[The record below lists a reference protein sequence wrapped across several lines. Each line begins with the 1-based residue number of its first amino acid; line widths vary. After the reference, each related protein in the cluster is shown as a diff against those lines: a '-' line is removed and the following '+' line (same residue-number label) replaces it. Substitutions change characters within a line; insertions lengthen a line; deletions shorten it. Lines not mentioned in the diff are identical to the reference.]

1 MHPFQKSGFVARI
14 SSRIT
19 TNPSPTLR
27 AALPTPPRG
36 EALDGHGGR
45 HLSEKPNHL
54 RDRRGSKTP
63 SRPRAPHPRE
73 QNTHAGHRC
82 LTRAPRR
89 VGPRACLGTPPAIP
103 RWDCREERLG
113 QGRDTT
119 PRGRK
124 HRSRTTVE
132 RAPSLEPTHEESPV
146 RPFTTRGNEPDSTQ
160 DPDTAHPPP
169 RSANPA
175 RPDEPRPA
183 RQGAC
188 RQAEAYGRAK
198 PTPLGRVQRRRRR
211 ILEGQD
217 EASPAS
223 ARTEKP
229 HRLER
234 AT

>member
-1 MHPFQKSGFVARI
+1 MRQAYDYWQDQPGRI
-14 SSRIT
+14 RHR
-19 TNPSPTLR
+19 PCAPR
-27 AALPTPPRG
+27 CRRPPRG

-132 RAPSLEPTHEESPV
+132 RTPSLEPTHEESPV

-183 RQGAC
+183 RLGAC
-188 RQAEAYGRAK
+188 RQAEAHEVAESA
-198 PTPLGRVQRRRRR
+198 PLGRVRGKRRRTFK
-211 ILEGQD
+211 GQPD
-217 EASPAS
+217 A
-223 ARTEKP
+223 
-229 HRLER
+229 
-234 AT
+234 

>member
-1 MHPFQKSGFVARI
+1 MTTGRINQVESVTDPAR
-14 SSRIT
+14 
-19 TNPSPTLR
+19 R
-27 AALPTPPRG
+27 AADAPPRG

-124 HRSRTTVE
+124 HKSRTTVE

-146 RPFTTRGNEPDSTQ
+146 RPFITRGNEPDSTQ
-160 DPDTAHPPP
+160 DPHTAHPPP